1 MHTRQKETSASGF
14 RHLSRRLK
22 PGETPPRMPSLME
35 QIKACRFELS
45 QPESEPEAAENLD
58 SDDDWDD
65 DARLDS

>member
-1 MHTRQKETSASGF
+1 MHTRQKESSASGF

-35 QIKACRFELS
+35 QVMACHFER
-45 QPESEPEAAENLD
+45 SEPELNATNNQD
-58 SDDDWDD
+58 DDDDWDD